1 MTLWRQQCASYHGIN
16 GIHTIECN
24 RKNAAGRTATVYC
37 ETLGNLTPMADI
49 LLHHD
54 SLNNMMTWTKQHLDA
69 YLATVEVLCEWN
81 VEPG

>member
-1 MTLWRQQCASYHGIN
+1 M
-16 GIHTIECN
+16 ECN
-24 RKNAAGRTATVYC
+24 QKNAAARIATVYR

-49 LLHHD
+49 LLHCN

-69 YLATVEVLCEWN
+69 YLATAEVLCEWN